1 MWKVSGRL
9 ENLQVG
15 RLTVAQ
21 DILGEMENQFGES
34 RDLDAFEKSE
44 IMLYKATL
52 LEEMGEY
59 KKCYDYISERE
70 Q

>member
-1 MWKVSGRL
+1 M
-9 ENLQVG
+9 QVG

-21 DILGEMENQFGES
+21 DILGEMEKQFGES

-70 Q
+70 RWA